1 MITSTTRKL
10 TRSQY
15 AATLLGALAFVA
27 LAPATAHALPVN
39 NGAGDGGCHYTD
51 KDGYDIPIDDGQS
64 VLVDGKTVSCSGGTI
79 TVSNT
84 VKGGAAGVRPG
95 LVDGKTVSC
104 SGGTITVS
112 LAPKAGGAGTV
123 QQQGNPVLSPVT
135 KTPKLPLLNQNVAIF
150 VQQP

>member
-10 TRSQY
+10 TRYQY

-27 LAPATAHALPVN
+27 LAPATANAQPV

-84 VKGGAAGVRPG
+84 VKGGAGVEQQQAGGV
-95 LVDGKTVSC
+95 
-104 SGGTITVS
+104 
-112 LAPKAGGAGTV
+112 LAPVTQTPKRS
-123 QQQGNPVLSPVT
+123 PVL
-135 KTPKLPLLNQNVAIF
+135 NGNVGIF
-150 VQQP
+150 HVQP